1 MADHCDIIIIG
12 AGSAGLSAARS
23 ASEHGLTFTLLE
35 ASHRIGG
42 RAYTEEIAPGQPFD
56 LACHW
61 MHSASLNPF
70 VAIADRLGFTYRR
83 DSGWSRD
90 VHHRGSSLDNA
101 QHEELEAY
109 LDANEE
115 AINEAALAGDSAVSD
130 VIDLDSPWSA
140 YGAYWFSL
148 GTSCDIDQTGARD
161 VAAYNDTDEDW
172 PVVEGYG
179 ALVASWAA
187 GTPVTLNAE
196 ARRITLTRDGVTVE
210 TPRGTVTG
218 RTVLL
223 TVSTNVLASG
233 RIAFDPGLPDWK
245 ETAARELPLGVHNR
259 IAMLLKDIPVE
270 CREPGH
276 ATVLLADNDV
286 PMGINLAP
294 YGYSY
299 AVGVTGGRFGAWLE
313 RAGQAASVE
322 FLAEHL
328 KAAWGSRI
336 AECFTDSVIVTA
348 WQGDPWTLGSYSAA
362 TPGNAHQRGEL
373 ARPIDDRIFF
383 AGEATTAEFHATC
396 HGAFLSGRRAV
407 DEIAAALRPGKA
419 HAA

>member
-130 VIDLDSPWSA
+130 VIDLDSPGRPMVPTGFRWEPPA
-140 YGAYWFSL
+140 
-148 GTSCDIDQTGARD
+148 TSIR
-161 VAAYNDTDEDW
+161 
-172 PVVEGYG
+172 PVR
-179 ALVASWAA
+179 A
-187 GTPVTLNAE
+187 TLPPTT
-196 ARRITLTRDGVTVE
+196 IPTR
-210 TPRGTVTG
+210 TG
-218 RTVLL
+218 RLSRVMALW
-223 TVSTNVLASG
+223 
-233 RIAFDPGLPDWK
+233 LPHGQ
-245 ETAARELPLGVHNR
+245 P
-259 IAMLLKDIPVE
+259 
-270 CREPGH
+270 
-276 ATVLLADNDV
+276 
-286 PMGINLAP
+286 AP
-294 YGYSY
+294 
-299 AVGVTGGRFGAWLE
+299 R
-313 RAGQAASVE
+313 
-322 FLAEHL
+322 
-328 KAAWGSRI
+328 
-336 AECFTDSVIVTA
+336 
-348 WQGDPWTLGSYSAA
+348 
-362 TPGNAHQRGEL
+362 
-373 ARPIDDRIFF
+373 
-383 AGEATTAEFHATC
+383 
-396 HGAFLSGRRAV
+396 
-407 DEIAAALRPGKA
+407 
-419 HAA
+419 